1 MQGAMFNLFV
11 GFNYGKFDA
20 GLKESFTCER
30 LTSSNAIVVSVFL
43 LLLSPSLIK
52 PFYNLLS

>member
-1 MQGAMFNLFV
+1 MQGAMLNLFV

-20 GLKESFTCER
+20 GLIESFTCER
-30 LTSSNAIVVSVFL
+30 LTSSNAIVFSLFL
-43 LLLSPSLIK
+43 LVVSLPLK